1 MNSYK
6 KNSFFVFSTPIGN
19 LKEVNQRFIENVKLC
34 EYLFCEDTRTTKKF
48 LNLIGL
54 NLSNLNLISYHKFNE
69 KSKLEKITELIL
81 NHNCGLISDAGYPGI
96 SDPGNELIAH
106 LRNNY
111 PEVKIEVVNCANA
124 AICALVGSGFNTKSF
139 YYCGFLGKK
148 PSELKKELINLK
160 KFDTTLII
168 YESVHRIIDTLKLIK
183 NVFES
188 SKICVA
194 KELTKINEKFY
205 YGNVDDIIKHID
217 LRGEF
222 VILIDN
228 NKNDDINKKLS
239 KNLIDNWTINSV
251 NELVSLGLRLKDAC
265 KYISKQKQLDSS
277 ELYKYFQDKK

>member
-1 MNSYK
+1 MNNYK
-6 KNSFFVFSTPIGN
+6 KNSFFLFSTPIGN

-48 LNLIGL
+48 LNLIDL
-54 NLSNLNLISYHKFNE
+54 HLPNLKLISYHKFNE
-69 KSKLEKITELIL
+69 KYKLDKTVELIL
-81 NHNCGLISDAGYPGI
+81 SHTCGLISDAGYPGI

-111 PEVKIEVVNCANA
+111 PEIKIEVVNCANA
-124 AICALVGSGFNTKSF
+124 AICAIAGSGFNTKSF
-139 YYCGFLGKK
+139 YYSGFLSKK
-148 PSELKKELINLK
+148 PNELKQELINLK
-160 KFDTTLII
+160 NFNTTIII
-168 YESVHRIIDTLKLIK
+168 YESVHRIIETLKIIK
-183 NVFES
+183 SIFDS

-205 YGNVDDIIKHID
+205 YGDIDNIIKQID

-228 NKNDDINKKLS
+228 NKNEKNKKID
-239 KNLIDNWTINSV
+239 KNLIDISTINSV

-265 KYISKQKQLDSS
+265 KYISKQKQIDSS
-277 ELYKYFQDKK
+277 ELYKYFQNKK

>member
-1 MNSYK
+1 MNNYK
-6 KNSFFVFSTPIGN
+6 KNSFFLFSTPIGN
-19 LKEVNQRFIENVKLC
+19 LKEVNQRFIENVQMC

-54 NLSNLNLISYHKFNE
+54 HLPNLKLISYHKFNE
-69 KSKLEKITELIL
+69 KSKLTTIIELIL
-81 NHNCGLISDAGYPGI
+81 NYKCGLISDAGYPGI
-96 SDPGNELIAH
+96 SDPGNDLIAY

-111 PEVKIEVVNCANA
+111 PEIKIEVVNCANA
-124 AICALVGSGFNTKSF
+124 AICAVAASGFKTESF
-139 YYCGFLGKK
+139 YYCGFLSRK
-148 PSELKKELINLK
+148 SNELKQDLINLK
-160 KFDTTLII
+160 KFGTTLII

-188 SKICVA
+188 CKICVA

-205 YGNVDDIIKHID
+205 YGDVDNIIKEID

-228 NKNDDINKKLS
+228 NKSDNNKSAK
-239 KNLIDNWTINSV
+239 KQLIDNSAINSV

-265 KYISKQKQLDSS
+265 KYISKQKQIDSS
-277 ELYKYFQDKK
+277 ELYKYFQSKK